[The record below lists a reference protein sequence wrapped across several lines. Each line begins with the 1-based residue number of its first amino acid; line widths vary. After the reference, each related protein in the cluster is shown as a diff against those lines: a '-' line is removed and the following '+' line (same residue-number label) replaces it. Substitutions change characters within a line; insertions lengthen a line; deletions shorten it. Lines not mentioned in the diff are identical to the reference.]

1 MTPPPPRP
9 SGSIIRNAKLLV
21 PAGGLIQ
28 DNCGET
34 FSPRQFGFRGSF
46 ARLLPTFLGIIWP
59 SLKVVDDN
67 SKSFSCALAVPAAH
81 KPAIP
86 PARRRYP
93 MAAFTSLLPEVSL
106 LGAYVAASSR
116 DRLGA
121 REQSAEAGK
130 ARQCT
135 D

>member
-34 FSPRQFGFRGSF
+34 FSPRQFGFCGSF
-46 ARLLPTFLGIIWP
+46 AWLLPNFLGIIWP

-81 KPAIP
+81 KAATPF
-86 PARRRYP
+86 ARIRCP
-93 MAAFTSLLPEVSL
+93 IDCFTVFSPFVVDEIVAFTRGSSQ
-106 LGAYVAASSR
+106 GIASNHV
-116 DRLGA
+116 
-121 REQSAEAGK
+121 
-130 ARQCT
+130 
-135 D
+135 